1 MFARLQNV
9 FANDYEPNITVIPSK
24 ANSIDQLLA
33 IKNPS
38 AMGYGMRP
46 PYSHLSN
53 PSSEKID
60 TPPYSPTKQEALEQ
74 WNQLPVTSIQPQR
87 FPGYDDVLSMA
98 LTPSVNLPRPRPD
111 SLYHRHISSP
121 FPTDVKQGGT
131 INTVM
136 KEVRP
141 LPANTPRSVS
151 RVEYIQGAIKK
162 YDICNEYP
170 DSASPPFSLRCLQ
183 QIFLS
188 MGGQEKGTMYP
199 TESNLTF
206 YNMKGNVGAV
216 RQYIQTLVTKR
227 GDHAMKML
235 LGITSDDLVT
245 RAPYT
250 QGVEVF
256 WFLPTPGVL
265 KQGGFVPISGFLK
278 RTIESK
284 MIAMNDESQTRLS
297 RCIVQLTDVRT
308 PEDFKTTFQV
318 IFHNGFIL
326 TVNQPAHDKHTF
338 TRGEADEPGL
348 LQCVGYQRPITYT
361 SEHPCTFHRSLPN
374 IMKIYTEDTGNNTIK
389 IRPLDAT
396 AQKMLTSAH
405 LSLTCERM
413 APFLTFEVNDL
424 GEFQELRHPDMFS
437 QFCTYTNLTPFH
449 RTDDRSKVPGKKG
462 FVRLNSSSYLSL
474 RSIAFQSWRTMTFA
488 VRFTTMPVKATF
500 FHIASGLGPYC
511 SMIAIPAGN
520 GQMKMQFEYR
530 GLDGVHRQTGPEW
543 RFGLNAWFLFTITN
557 IGSGFQIK
565 AQSIAQWIDAVSLG
579 SDKIIDLTSGI
590 RYTFYDTQETANP
603 EQIIT
608 CDISFGLN
616 PGSMYVDSH
625 FHYDIAWVHFFE
637 HVASDGDLK
646 RDASC
651 DWIYTPFPRK

>member
-9 FANDYEPNITVIPSK
+9 FANDYEPNITVTAPT
-24 ANSIDQLLA
+24 NSIDQLLA

-46 PYSHLSN
+46 PHR
-53 PSSEKID
+53 SSEKVD
-60 TPPYSPTKQEALEQ
+60 PPQYPPTKQALEQ
-74 WNQLPVTSIQPQR
+74 WNQLPATSIQPQR

-98 LTPSVNLPRPRPD
+98 LAPPSIDFSRPD

-131 INTVM
+131 IHAVM

-170 DSASPPFSLRCLQ
+170 DSALPPFSLRCLQ

-206 YNMKGNVGAV
+206 YNMKGSVGAV
-216 RQYIQTLVTKR
+216 RQYIQTLATKK

-245 RAPYT
+245 RAPYI

-256 WFLPTPGVL
+256 WFLPMPGVL
-265 KQGGFVPISGFLK
+265 KQGGFIPISGFLK

-284 MIAMNDESQTRLS
+284 IVNMDEDKTQPFST
-297 RCIVQLTDVRT
+297 CIIQLTDVRT

-318 IFHNGFIL
+318 AFHDGFIL

-338 TRGEADEPGL
+338 TRGDADELGI

-361 SEHPCTFHRSLPN
+361 SEHPCSFHRSLPN
-374 IMKIYTEDTGNNTIK
+374 IMKIYTEETGNHMK
-389 IRPLDAT
+389 MRPLNTT
-396 AQKMLTSAH
+396 AQKVLTPVH
-405 LSLTCERM
+405 FSLTCERM
-413 APFLTFEVNDL
+413 APFLTFEVNDS
-424 GEFQELRHPDMFS
+424 GEFQELRNPDIFS
-437 QFCTYTNLTPFH
+437 QFCTFTNLTPFH

-462 FVRLNSSSYLSL
+462 FVRLHSSSCLSL
-474 RSIAFQSWRTMTFA
+474 RNIAFQSWRTMTFA

-500 FHIASGLGPYC
+500 FHITSGSGPSC
-511 SMIAIPAGN
+511 SMVATPAGN
-520 GQMKMQFEYR
+520 GQMKMHMEYR
-530 GLDGVHRQTGPEW
+530 GLDGVHRQMAIPEW
-543 RFGLNAWFLFTITN
+543 RFSLHAWFLFTIGN
-557 IGSGFQIK
+557 IGSGFQMK
-565 AQSIAQWIDAVSLG
+565 AQSIAQWLDAIPSG
-579 SDKIIDLTSGI
+579 SSPSKTIDLTSGI
-590 RYTFYDTQETANP
+590 RYVFYETQETANP
-603 EQIIT
+603 YQTECNIV
-608 CDISFGLN
+608 FGLN
-616 PGSMYVDSH
+616 QGTSIYEDNH
-625 FHYDIAWVHFFE
+625 FYYDIAWVHFFE

-651 DWIYTPFPRK
+651 DWVYTPFPKMI